1 MAPGE
6 QDLHPWETA
15 FVAVSVIAGEP
26 LDVIARAIGETGMAR
41 AAEVVRALGSTSREG
56 RARALARAISDVA
69 LAIDAL
75 RYA

>member
-1 MAPGE
+1 MAPGDE
-6 QDLHPWETA
+6 DGDRWEPA

-26 LDVIARAIGETGMAR
+26 LDAIASAVGQDGMAR
-41 AAEVVRALGSTSREG
+41 AADIVRALGAASREA

-75 RYA
+75 GYP